1 LQWIIVLIHKIL
13 QFPSANNNKI
23 LKYWFD
29 TKNDSQQ
36 VSSIPSRID
45 IDGVFFKYGS
55 LKILSYQS
63 NGMKRDNKFYTVQFS
78 SSLRSLKIL
87 LVIL

>member
-1 LQWIIVLIHKIL
+1 VNYSTFHKIL
-13 QFPSANNNKI
+13 QCPANNNKI

-29 TKNDSQQ
+29 TKNDTTTK
-36 VSSIPSRID
+36 V
-45 IDGVFFKYGS
+45 VFHQELILTVCSFKYGI
-55 LKILSYQS
+55 KILSYQS
-63 NGMKRDNKFYTVQFS
+63 NGSEKGDNKFYTVQFS